1 MSKTLS
7 QIYSE
12 AVRKRNLYLQLTEL
26 NSGLTQSK
34 MSILNL
40 ITYVQSLLIYSYHTI
55 LDVFEVN
62 IANLINSRI
71 NGTSMWYAAMAL
83 KFQYNSITGA
93 GDTLVFD
100 EDSLKIQYE
109 TVDETHRIIAKSA
122 YDDNGSD
129 GIILK
134 VCKSNS
140 NSEEIAN
147 GINYTQLTS
156 NELTAF
162 KGYLN
167 QIKFIGAKVQ
177 ALSIPGDIITIKN
190 CEVTYDDQYITS
202 EQAMNIIQQ
211 AMIDFAA
218 SLDYNA
224 YIYSQTIIDS
234 ILASEYI
241 MNISTGVELTIKQY
255 DTSTRKYKDEEKL
268 TNIQKAY
275 SGYVRF
281 LDEDGNTTIKNS
293 EGYITLKKLSEVQ

>member
-12 AVRKRNLYLQLTEL
+12 AVRKRNLYLQITEL

-40 ITYVQSLLIYSYHTI
+40 ITYVQALLIYSYQTV
-55 LDVFEVN
+55 LDVFEIN

-71 NGTSMWYAAMAL
+71 NGTSTWYAAMAL
-83 KFQYNSITGA
+83 KFQYNSIA
-93 GDTLVFD
+93 NSGDTLIFD
-100 EDSLKIQYE
+100 EDTLKIRYE
-109 TVDETHRIIAKSA
+109 TIDETHRIVAKSA
-122 YDDNGSD
+122 FDDNGAN

-134 VCKSNS
+134 ICKKNS
-140 NSEEIAN
+140 NSAEIAN
-147 GINYTQLTS
+147 GINYTQLSS

-162 KGYLN
+162 KGYIN

-177 ALSIPGDIITIKN
+177 TLSIPGDIITIKN
-190 CEVTYDDQYITS
+190 CEITYDDQYITD
-202 EQAMNIIQQ
+202 EQAMQVVRD
-211 AMIDFAA
+211 AMINFAS

-224 YIYSQTIIDS
+224 FIYSQTIIDS
-234 ILASEYI
+234 ILSSEYI
-241 MNISTGVELTIKQY
+241 VNISTGVQITIKEY
-255 DTSTRKYKDEEKL
+255 NTTTRKYDEEKPL

-281 LDEDGNTTIKNS
+281 LDENGDSTLKREKGF
-293 EGYITLKKLSEVQ
+293 ITLKKMSEV

>member
-12 AVRKRNLYLQLTEL
+12 AVRKRNLYLQITEL

-40 ITYVQSLLIYSYHTI
+40 ITYVQALLIYSYQTI

-62 IANLINSRI
+62 IANLISSRI
-71 NGTSMWYAAMAL
+71 NGTATWYASMAL
-83 KFQYNSITGA
+83 KFQYNSISGTS
-93 GDTLVFD
+93 DTLIFD
-100 EDSLKIQYE
+100 EDTLKIKYE
-109 TVDETHRIIAKSA
+109 TIDETHRIIAKSA
-122 YDDNGSD
+122 YDDNGAN

-134 VCKSNS
+134 VCKTNT

-147 GINYTQLTS
+147 GINYTQLSS

-162 KGYLN
+162 KGYIN

-177 ALSIPGDIITIKN
+177 SLSIPGDIITIKN
-190 CEVTYDDQYITS
+190 CEVTYDDQYITD
-202 EQAMNIIQQ
+202 EQAMQIIND
-211 AMIDFAA
+211 AMINFAA

-234 ILASEYI
+234 ILSSEYI
-241 MNISTGVELTIKQY
+241 VNISTGVQLTIKEY
-255 DTSTRKYKDEEKL
+255 NTTTRKYGDEKPL

-281 LDEDGNTTIKNS
+281 LDENGTSTIKR
-293 EGYITLKKLSEVQ
+293 EDGYITLKKMSEL

>member
-12 AVRKRNLYLQLTEL
+12 AVRKRNLYLQITEL

-40 ITYVQSLLIYSYHTI
+40 ITYVQALLIYSYQTV

-71 NGTSMWYAAMAL
+71 NGTSTWYAAMAL
-83 KFQYNSITGA
+83 KFQYNSITNS
-93 GDTLVFD
+93 GDTLIFD
-100 EDSLKIQYE
+100 EDTLKIRYE
-109 TVDETHRIIAKSA
+109 TIDETHRIVAKSA
-122 YDDNGSD
+122 FDDNGAN

-134 VCKSNS
+134 ICKKNS
-140 NSEEIAN
+140 NSAEIAN
-147 GINYTQLTS
+147 GINYTQLSS

-162 KGYLN
+162 KGYIN

-177 ALSIPGDIITIKN
+177 TLSIPGDIITIKN
-190 CEVTYDDQYITS
+190 CEITYDDQYITD
-202 EQAMNIIQQ
+202 EQAMQIVRD
-211 AMIDFAA
+211 AMINFAS

-224 YIYSQTIIDS
+224 FIYSQTIIDS
-234 ILASEYI
+234 ILSSEYI
-241 MNISTGVELTIKQY
+241 VNISTGVQITIKEY
-255 DTSTRKYKDEEKL
+255 NTTTRKYDEEKPL

-281 LDEDGNTTIKNS
+281 LDENGNSTLKR
-293 EGYITLKKLSEVQ
+293 EMGFITLKKMSEV

>member
-12 AVRKRNLYLQLTEL
+12 AITKRNLFLQITEL

-40 ITYVQSLLIYSYHTI
+40 VTYVQALLIYSYQTI
-55 LDVFEVN
+55 LDIFEVN

-71 NGTSMWYAAMAL
+71 NGTATWYAAMAL

-93 GDTLVFD
+93 GDTLTFD
-100 EDSLKIQYE
+100 EDTLKIKYD
-109 TVDETHRIIAKSA
+109 TVDDTHKIIAKSA
-122 YDDNGSD
+122 YDDNGSN

-134 VCKSNS
+134 VCKSNT

-147 GINYTQLTS
+147 GINYTQLSS

-162 KGYLN
+162 KSYIN

-190 CEVTYDDQYITS
+190 CEITYDDQYITD
-202 EQAMNIIQQ
+202 EQAMQIVRD
-211 AMIDFAA
+211 AMIQFAS
-218 SLDYNA
+218 SLNYNA
-224 YIYSQTIIDS
+224 FIYSQTIIDS
-234 ILASEYI
+234 ILSSEYI
-241 MNISTGVELTIKQY
+241 VNISTGVQLTIKEY
-255 DTSTRKYKDEEKL
+255 DTTTRKYGDEKPL

-281 LDEDGNTTIKNS
+281 LDENGNSTIKRG
-293 EGYITLKKLSEVQ
+293 EGFITLKKMSEV

>member
-1 MSKTLS
+1 MNRTLS

-12 AVRKRNLYLQLTEL
+12 AVRKRNLYLQITEL

-40 ITYVQSLLIYSYHTI
+40 ITYVQALLIYSYQTI
-55 LDVFEVN
+55 LDVFEIN
-62 IANLINSRI
+62 IANFISSRI
-71 NGTSMWYAAMAL
+71 NGTATWYASMAL
-83 KFQYNSITGA
+83 KFQYNSISGT
-93 GDTLVFD
+93 GDTLIFD
-100 EDSLKIQYE
+100 EDTLKIKYE
-109 TVDETHRIIAKSA
+109 TIDETHRIIAKSA
-122 YDDNGSD
+122 YDDNGAN

-134 VCKSNS
+134 VCKTNT

-147 GINYTQLTS
+147 GINYTQLSS

-162 KGYLN
+162 KGYIN

-177 ALSIPGDIITIKN
+177 SLSIPGDIITIKN
-190 CEVTYDDQYITS
+190 CEVTYDDQYITD
-202 EQAMNIIQQ
+202 EQAMQIIND
-211 AMIDFAA
+211 AMINFAA

-234 ILASEYI
+234 ILSSEYI
-241 MNISTGVELTIKQY
+241 VNISTGVQLTIKEY
-255 DTSTRKYKDEEKL
+255 NTTIRKYGDEKPL

-281 LDEDGNTTIKNS
+281 LDENGTSTIKR
-293 EGYITLKKLSEVQ
+293 EDGYITLKKMSEL

>member
-1 MSKTLS
+1 MSRTLS

-12 AVRKRNLYLQLTEL
+12 AVRKRNLYLQITEL

-40 ITYVQSLLIYSYHTI
+40 ITYVQALLIYSYQTI

-62 IANLINSRI
+62 IANLISSRI
-71 NGTSMWYAAMAL
+71 NGTATWYASMAL
-83 KFQYNSITGA
+83 KFQYNSISGT
-93 GDTLVFD
+93 GDTLIFD
-100 EDSLKIQYE
+100 EDTLKIKYE
-109 TVDETHRIIAKSA
+109 TIDETHRIIAKSA
-122 YDDNGSD
+122 YDDNGAN

-134 VCKSNS
+134 VCKTNT

-147 GINYTQLTS
+147 GINYTQLSS

-162 KGYLN
+162 KGYIN

-177 ALSIPGDIITIKN
+177 SLSIPGDIITIKN
-190 CEVTYDDQYITS
+190 CEVTYDDQYITD
-202 EQAMNIIQQ
+202 EQAMQIIND
-211 AMIDFAA
+211 AMINFAA

-234 ILASEYI
+234 ILSSEYI
-241 MNISTGVELTIKQY
+241 VNISTGVQLTIKEY
-255 DTSTRKYKDEEKL
+255 NTTTRKYGDEKPL

-281 LDEDGNTTIKNS
+281 LDENGTSTIKR
-293 EGYITLKKLSEVQ
+293 EDGYITLKKMSEL

>member
-1 MSKTLS
+1 MNRTLS

-12 AVRKRNLYLQLTEL
+12 AVRKRNLYLQITEL

-40 ITYVQSLLIYSYHTI
+40 ITYVQALLIYSYQTI
-55 LDVFEVN
+55 LDVFEIN
-62 IANLINSRI
+62 IANFISSRI
-71 NGTSMWYAAMAL
+71 NGTATWYASMAL
-83 KFQYNSITGA
+83 KFQYNSISGT
-93 GDTLVFD
+93 GDTLIFD
-100 EDSLKIQYE
+100 EDTLKIKYE
-109 TVDETHRIIAKSA
+109 TIDETHRIIAKSA
-122 YDDNGSD
+122 YDDNGAN

-134 VCKSNS
+134 VCKTNT

-147 GINYTQLTS
+147 GINYTQLSS

-162 KGYLN
+162 KGYIN

-177 ALSIPGDIITIKN
+177 SLSIPGDIITIKN
-190 CEVTYDDQYITS
+190 CEVTYDDQYITD
-202 EQAMNIIQQ
+202 EQAMQIIND
-211 AMIDFAA
+211 AMINFAA

-234 ILASEYI
+234 ILSSEYI
-241 MNISTGVELTIKQY
+241 VNISTGVQLTIKEY
-255 DTSTRKYKDEEKL
+255 NTTTRKYGDEKPL

-281 LDEDGNTTIKNS
+281 LDENGTSTIKR
-293 EGYITLKKLSEVQ
+293 EDGYITLKKMSEL

>member
-1 MSKTLS
+1 MNRTLS

-12 AVRKRNLYLQLTEL
+12 AVRKRNLYLQITEL

-40 ITYVQSLLIYSYHTI
+40 ITYVQALLIYSYQTI
-55 LDVFEVN
+55 LDVFEIN
-62 IANLINSRI
+62 IANLISSRI
-71 NGTSMWYAAMAL
+71 NGTATWYASMAL
-83 KFQYNSITGA
+83 KFQYNSISGT
-93 GDTLVFD
+93 GDTLIFD
-100 EDSLKIQYE
+100 EDTLKIKYE
-109 TVDETHRIIAKSA
+109 TIDETHRIIAKSA
-122 YDDNGSD
+122 YDDNGAN

-134 VCKSNS
+134 VCKTNT

-147 GINYTQLTS
+147 GINYTQLSS

-162 KGYLN
+162 KGYIN

-177 ALSIPGDIITIKN
+177 SLSIPGDIITIKN
-190 CEVTYDDQYITS
+190 CEVTYDDQYITD
-202 EQAMNIIQQ
+202 EQAMQIIND
-211 AMIDFAA
+211 AMINFAA

-234 ILASEYI
+234 ILSSEYI
-241 MNISTGVELTIKQY
+241 VNISTGVQLTIKEY
-255 DTSTRKYKDEEKL
+255 NTTTRKYGDEKPL

-281 LDEDGNTTIKNS
+281 LDENGTSTIKR
-293 EGYITLKKLSEVQ
+293 EDGYITLKKMSEL

>member
-1 MSKTLS
+1 MSRTLS

-12 AVRKRNLYLQLTEL
+12 AVTKRNLYLQITEL

-40 ITYVQSLLIYSYHTI
+40 ITYVQALLIYSYQTI

-62 IANLINSRI
+62 IASLINSRI
-71 NGTSMWYAAMAL
+71 NGTATWYASMAL
-83 KFQYNSITGA
+83 KFQYNSISGT
-93 GDTLVFD
+93 GDTLIFD
-100 EDSLKIQYE
+100 EDTLKIKYE

-122 YDDNGSD
+122 YDDNGAN

-134 VCKSNS
+134 VCKTNT

-147 GINYTQLTS
+147 GINYTQLSS

-162 KGYLN
+162 KGYIN

-177 ALSIPGDIITIKN
+177 SLSIPGDIITIKN
-190 CEVTYDDQYITS
+190 CEVTYDDQYITD
-202 EQAMNIIQQ
+202 EQAMQIIND
-211 AMIDFAA
+211 AMINFAA

-234 ILASEYI
+234 ILSSEYI
-241 MNISTGVELTIKQY
+241 VNISTGVQLTIKEY
-255 DTSTRKYKDEEKL
+255 NTTTRKYGDEKPL

-281 LDEDGNTTIKNS
+281 LDESGTSTIKR
-293 EGYITLKKLSEVQ
+293 EDGYITLKKMSEL

>member
-1 MSKTLS
+1 MSRTLS

-12 AVRKRNLYLQLTEL
+12 AVTKRNLYLQITEL

-40 ITYVQSLLIYSYHTI
+40 ITYVQALLIYSYQTI

-62 IANLINSRI
+62 IASLINSRI
-71 NGTSMWYAAMAL
+71 NGTATWYASMAL
-83 KFQYNSITGA
+83 KFQYNSISGT
-93 GDTLVFD
+93 GDTLIFD
-100 EDSLKIQYE
+100 EDTLKIKYE

-122 YDDNGSD
+122 YDDNGAN

-134 VCKSNS
+134 VCKTNT

-147 GINYTQLTS
+147 GINYTQLSS

-162 KGYLN
+162 KGYIN

-177 ALSIPGDIITIKN
+177 SLSIPGDIITIKN
-190 CEVTYDDQYITS
+190 CEVTYDDQYITD
-202 EQAMNIIQQ
+202 EQAMQIIND
-211 AMIDFAA
+211 AMINFAA

-234 ILASEYI
+234 ILSSEYI
-241 MNISTGVELTIKQY
+241 VNISTGVQLTIKEY
-255 DTSTRKYKDEEKL
+255 NTTTRKYGDEKPL

-281 LDEDGNTTIKNS
+281 LDESGTSTIKR
-293 EGYITLKKLSEVQ
+293 EDGYITLKKMSDL

>member
-1 MSKTLS
+1 MSKSLS

-12 AVRKRNLYLQLTEL
+12 AVRKRNLYLQITEL
-26 NSGLTQSK
+26 NSGLTRSK

-40 ITYVQSLLIYSYHTI
+40 ITYVQSLLIYSYQTV

-71 NGTSMWYAAMAL
+71 NGTSMWYATMAL
-83 KFQYNSITGA
+83 KFQYNNITNS
-93 GDTLVFD
+93 GDTLVFN
-100 EDSLKIQYE
+100 EDTLKIQYE
-109 TVDETHRIIAKSA
+109 TINESHRIIAKSA
-122 YDDNGSD
+122 YDDNGTN

-134 VCKSNS
+134 VCKKNS

-156 NELTAF
+156 SELTAF
-162 KGYLN
+162 KGFLN

-190 CEVTYDDQYITS
+190 CEVTYDDQYIT
-202 EQAMNIIQQ
+202 EDQALSIIQN

-224 YIYSQTIIDS
+224 YIYSQTIIDF
-234 ILASEYI
+234 ILKSEYI
-241 MNISTGVELTIKQY
+241 MNISTGVELTIKEY
-255 DTSTRKYKDEEKL
+255 DTATREYKAEKKL

-281 LDEDGNTTIKNS
+281 LDENGNTTIKKS
-293 EGYITLKKLSEVQ
+293 EGFITLKKLSEV

>member
-12 AVRKRNLYLQLTEL
+12 AVRKRNLYLQITEL

-40 ITYVQSLLIYSYHTI
+40 ITYVQALLIYSYQTV

-62 IANLINSRI
+62 IASLINSRI
-71 NGTSMWYAAMAL
+71 NGTSTWYAAMAL
-83 KFQYNSITGA
+83 KFQYNSITNS
-93 GDTLVFD
+93 GDTLIFD
-100 EDSLKIQYE
+100 EDTLKIRYE
-109 TVDETHRIIAKSA
+109 TIDETHRIVAKSA
-122 YDDNGSD
+122 FDDNGAN

-134 VCKSNS
+134 ICKKNS
-140 NSEEIAN
+140 NSAEIAN
-147 GINYTQLTS
+147 GINYTQLSS

-162 KGYLN
+162 KGYIN

-177 ALSIPGDIITIKN
+177 TLSIPGDIITIKN
-190 CEVTYDDQYITS
+190 CEITYDDQYITD
-202 EQAMNIIQQ
+202 EQAMQIVRD
-211 AMIDFAA
+211 AMINFAS

-224 YIYSQTIIDS
+224 FIYSQTIIDS
-234 ILASEYI
+234 ILSSEYI
-241 MNISTGVELTIKQY
+241 VNISTGVQITIKEY
-255 DTSTRKYKDEEKL
+255 NTTTRKYDEEKPL

-281 LDEDGNTTIKNS
+281 LDENGNSTLKRET
-293 EGYITLKKLSEVQ
+293 GFITLKKMSEV